1 MTNFILGTI
10 YGIVLSVVVGG
21 AFAAQMNKEQI
32 DQINVYKSFDIQIS
46 SVYAA
51 SSPSG
56 KAVMIQADE
65 EGHVICAK

>member
-32 DQINVYKSFDIQIS
+32 DQIDVYKSFDVIS